1 MTDIEIAAEIAEESA
16 ISHDTSV
23 KLSCGS

>member
-1 MTDIEIAAEIAEESA
+1 MTDIEIAAEIAEESG
-16 ISHDTSV
+16 IPHDTSV